1 MEDRSGY
8 KDRGP
13 ASACG
18 ALLCLKAAV
27 VVLAASAATSASA
40 AKQAR
45 TENAAASNGA
55 ASPAQTTATPNP
67 QGGNGTPPPKPASTQ
82 RFDIDDFAVR
92 GADKLPEI
100 DIEEA
105 IYPFLGPNKSDGD
118 VEKARAALEK
128 AYHDKGFQTVSVSVP
143 PQNSQGKV
151 ITLQVTELKV
161 GRLRVK
167 NSRYFDLDK
176 IKDRAGSLKEGSVPN
191 FNDVTKDIVALNQW
205 PDRRVTPALR
215 AGVAPG
221 TIDVD
226 LNVED
231 TAPIHGTL
239 EYNNRQSP
247 STTDT
252 RINATVHYDDL
263 WQLGHSLSF
272 SYQVAPERPEDAEVF
287 SGSYLARVPDVDWLN
302 LLVYGV
308 KSSSNV
314 ASVGGT
320 NIVGPGQIIGGRA
333 VMTLPTRD
341 GLFHTLSV
349 GLDYKHFDQTVA
361 LGTDSFSSPVTYYP
375 IVASYGATFQGDKFT
390 TQFNASMTSNI
401 GTLSSTAAEFD
412 NKRFDAS
419 PSFSHFNA
427 DLSHTQEL
435 PEGFQLWGKV
445 QGQIADGPLV
455 SSEQLSLGGLDT
467 VRGYLESEVLGDEG
481 VVGNLE
487 LRTPDVG
494 SMLQKQIKDE
504 TGQGTPHFTTFNE
517 WRFFAF
523 TDAGRA
529 TVLHPLPDQQ
539 SQFDVWSYGVGTRFK
554 VFNYMNGMLAL
565 SVPMISQTYTRAN
578 DPRFNFRIW
587 GEF

>member
-1 MEDRSGY
+1 M
-8 KDRGP
+8 
-13 ASACG
+13 
-18 ALLCLKAAV
+18 
-27 VVLAASAATSASA
+27 
-40 AKQAR
+40 AK
-45 TENAAASNGA
+45 
-55 ASPAQTTATPNP
+55 PAQ
-67 QGGNGTPPPKPASTQ
+67 PKPAPTQ

-105 IYPFLGPNKSDGD
+105 IYPFLGPNKSDAD

-128 AYHDKGFQTVSVSVP
+128 AYHDRGFQTVSVSVP
-143 PQNSQGKV
+143 QQNSQGKV
-151 ITLQVTELKV
+151 IALQVTELKV

-167 NSRYFDLDK
+167 NSRYFDLDT
-176 IKDRAGSLKEGSVPN
+176 IKNRAGSLKEGSVPN

-221 TIDVD
+221 TVDVD

-239 EYNNRQSP
+239 EYNNRKSP

-252 RINATVHYDDL
+252 RLNATVHYDNL

-272 SYQVAPERPEDAEVF
+272 TYQVAPQRPEDAEVF
-287 SGSYLARVPDVDWLN
+287 SGSYLARIPNVDWLN
-302 LLVYGV
+302 VLVYGV

-320 NIVGPGQIIGGRA
+320 NIVGPGQIVGGRA
-333 VMTLPTRD
+333 VMTLPTLD
-341 GLFHTLSV
+341 GLFHTLSAGV
-349 GLDYKHFDQTVA
+349 DYKHFDQTVQ
-361 LGTDSFSSPVTYYP
+361 LGTDAFSSPVTYYP
-375 IVASYGATFQGDKFT
+375 MVASYGATFQGDKFT
-390 TQFNASMTSNI
+390 TQFNASVTSNI

-412 NKRFDAS
+412 TKRFYAS
-419 PSFSHFNA
+419 PSFTHFNA

-435 PEGFQLWGKV
+435 GEGFQLWGKV
-445 QGQIADGPLV
+445 LGQVADGPLV
-455 SSEQLSLGGLDT
+455 SSEQLSIGGLDT
-467 VRGYLESEVLGDEG
+467 VRGYLESEVLGDQG

-487 LRTPDVG
+487 LRSPDVG
-494 SMLQKQIKDE
+494 SMLQKQMKDE
-504 TGQGTPHFTTFNE
+504 NGQGAPRFTTFNE

-523 TDAGRA
+523 ADAGRA
-529 TVLHPLPDQQ
+529 TVLKPLPDQQ

-554 VFNYMNGMLAL
+554 VFNYMNGMLAY
-565 SVPMISQTYTRAN
+565 SVPMISQTYTQAR